1 MANADGQII
10 LGLNISATAANI
22 QSGLN
27 SILNST
33 KTKQIVLKTAIE
45 KAQTEKSIESLVSN
59 LSKKT
64 VKLGVEINA
73 KDVQGIL
80 AQQQKIASTQ
90 ANLNRQMQEYR
101 KIAKDIGV
109 TLNKNTWNSFNHA
122 IKTEDFAKAR
132 EIIKSA
138 KQQIDQYNNSI
149 KKMNSDTSVSGSV
162 SSIVEKFRQLNTV
175 SGETKQKI
183 SQLKAALTRFENA
196 DSEQKKLRA
205 YESLKLRLAELANEY
220 QKLSSIE
227 KTAVGNIPKTLEN
240 IASKSIELKVAV
252 DSSGISGSG
261 ITGLSS
267 NLDEMRLRAESLQQK
282 LANLDPSNANAVK
295 KLQ

>member
-45 KAQTEKSIESLVSN
+45 KAQTEKSIESLISRLN
-59 LSKKT
+59 KKT
-64 VKLGVEINA
+64 VKLGVEINT

-101 KIAKDIGV
+101 KIAKDVGI
-109 TLNKNTWNSFNHA
+109 TLNKDTWNSFNHA

-132 EIIKSA
+132 DIIKSA
-138 KQQIDQYNNSI
+138 KQQIDDYNNSV
-149 KKMNSDTSVSGSV
+149 KKMNSDTSVSGNVAALV
-162 SSIVEKFRQLNTV
+162 SKFNSLKTV
-175 SGETKQKI
+175 SKETKQEV

-196 DSEQKKLRA
+196 DSEQKKIRA
-205 YESLKLRLAELANEY
+205 Y
-220 QKLSSIE
+220 
-227 KTAVGNIPKTLEN
+227 
-240 IASKSIELKVAV
+240 
-252 DSSGISGSG
+252 
-261 ITGLSS
+261 GLFI
-267 NLDEMRLRAESLQQK
+267 LTPQFFHVL
-282 LANLDPSNANAVK
+282 
-295 KLQ
+295 

>member
-267 NLDEMRLRAESLQQK
+267 NLDELRLRAESLQQK